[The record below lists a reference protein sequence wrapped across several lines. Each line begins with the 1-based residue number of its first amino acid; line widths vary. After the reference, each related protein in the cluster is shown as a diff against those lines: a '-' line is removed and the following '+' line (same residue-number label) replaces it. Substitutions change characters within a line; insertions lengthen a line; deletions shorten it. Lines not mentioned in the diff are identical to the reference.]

1 MKIERNFLRRLGNL
15 LGIKK
20 KSRKYSYLKQ
30 IKNKEFY
37 IMKKKLYKSVK
48 NRKFTGVC
56 GGIEEYFDIDSSIV
70 NSMACFDFLCRN
82 GSTDLYYLCDSS
94 ILMNKIFLK
103 FLNR

>member
-1 MKIERNFLRRLGNL
+1 MIERNFLKKLGNL

-48 NRKFTGVC
+48 DRKLTGVC
-56 GGIEEYFDIDSSIV
+56 GGIAEYFDIDSSIV
-70 NSMACFDFLCRN
+70 RIVWLVLILCAGTGLLAYIICAIVLDDN
-82 GSTDLYYLCDSS
+82 P
-94 ILMNKIFLK
+94 NE
-103 FLNR
+103 

>member
-1 MKIERNFLRRLGNL
+1 MIERNFLKKLVNL

-48 NRKFTGVC
+48 DRKLTGVC

-70 NSMACFDFLCRN
+70 RIVWLVLILCA
-82 GSTDLYYLCDSS
+82 GTGLLAYIICAIVL
-94 ILMNKIFLK
+94 F
-103 FLNR
+103 

>member
-1 MKIERNFLRRLGNL
+1 MIERNFLKKLGNL

-48 NRKFTGVC
+48 DRKLTGVC
-56 GGIEEYFDIDSSIV
+56 GGIAEYFDIDSSIV
-70 NSMACFDFLCRN
+70 RIVWLVLVLFAGTGLLAYIICAIVLDDNPN
-82 GSTDLYYLCDSS
+82 E
-94 ILMNKIFLK
+94 
-103 FLNR
+103 

>member
-70 NSMACFDFLCRN
+70 NSMACFNFLCRN
-82 GSTDLYYLCDSS
+82 GSTGLYYLCDSS

-103 FLNR
+103 KRI